1 MFIMHYRN
9 ISCSSVYFQA
19 DHPDNARAR
28 QWIESFMKAK
38 DIQSAPEIW
47 LHFLRYYLDTSHSDI
62 MQDAAELIEK
72 YGEEGL
78 QKMMAESHIPPDLEH
93 FPAYTYHV
101 HASSYFFSIWEAAEG
116 KEFIITHNA
125 FGLWEGL
132 KSGCPD
138 LHRIFVV
145 SPRVAIILRHVDSR
159 PELKESIKP
168 GTFVSCLLDVNPAPP
183 TPIYSHGEHGKYI
196 NHINFQS
203 AMEVARYR
211 SSREGEN
218 DSFVFKI
225 TKLSQ
230 PQTLQFNFVLL
241 INVTTKLCALTFLSR
256 ESMLSTA
263 RAFQNLPANFRAK
276 ELLIPLITRLT
287 ITTEIEMSA
296 LCLPS
301 RSSANVLDQD
311 VDALTL
317 VDEVLYVLLMQIC
330 TGTRRF
336 ETAYDR
342 AHLIFKMIQ
351 AKPTSF
357 ADEVSREAEK
367 ALKVCNDSE
376 VEMSINFSPLPSSIS
391 NESSSQLFQFMIPC
405 MSRLGAVMSGGE
417 EILEQLQDE
426 VTVVSFLARAS
437 SSPGVWHALSCI
449 SPQVPEILSM
459 LFKKTP
465 TDMSATHFARCMY
478 RDQALRS
485 SFSSE
490 FHLAYSLRSMCG
502 MSGPTTNLISR
513 SYYQLTASMI
523 QCLARTTLRTL
534 PEPYASQPRERPKA
548 RLVFK
553 IPEEHSDFLLSIM
566 KMILQK
572 SLPGYEPSPGGDSLD
587 QTMRKWVEEMA
598 IVGCFAWLGKHRR
611 NFLDWVLDGIPQV
624 SDKDFKLFEDEEATE
639 SI

>member
-1 MFIMHYRN
+1 
-9 ISCSSVYFQA
+9 
-19 DHPDNARAR
+19 
-28 QWIESFMKAK
+28 
-38 DIQSAPEIW
+38 
-47 LHFLRYYLDTSHSDI
+47 
-62 MQDAAELIEK
+62 
-72 YGEEGL
+72 
-78 QKMMAESHIPPDLEH
+78 MMAESHIPPDLKH
-93 FPAYTYHV
+93 FPAYTYHI
-101 HASSYFFSIWEAAEG
+101 HANSYFFSIWEAAEG

-132 KSGCPD
+132 KGGCPD
-138 LHRIFVV
+138 LHRIFMV
-145 SPRVAIILRHVDSR
+145 SPRVAIILRHVDLR
-159 PELKESIKP
+159 PELKEYIKL
-168 GTFVSCLLDVNPAPP
+168 GTFVSCLLNILP
-183 TPIYSHGEHGKYI
+183 G
-196 NHINFQS
+196 
-203 AMEVARYR
+203 R
-211 SSREGEN
+211 GEN

-230 PQTLQFNFVLL
+230 PQTLQFNFILL
-241 INVTTKLCALTFLSR
+241 INVMMKLCALTFLSR

-263 RAFQNLPANFRAK
+263 SK

-287 ITTEIEMSA
+287 ITMEIEMSA

-301 RSSANVLDQD
+301 QSLANVLDQD
-311 VDALTL
+311 VDTLTL
-317 VDEVLYVLLMQIC
+317 IDEIC

-336 ETAYDR
+336 ETAYNR

-357 ADEVSREAEK
+357 ADEVSREVEK
-367 ALKVCNDSE
+367 ALKVCNDLE
-376 VEMSINFSPLPSSIS
+376 VEMSINFSPLPSSIL

-437 SSPGVWHALSCI
+437 SSPGVWHVLSCI
-449 SPQVPEILSM
+449 SPQAPKILSM

-465 TDMSATHFARCMY
+465 TDMTATHFARCMY

-490 FHLAYSLRSMCG
+490 FYLAYSLWS
-502 MSGPTTNLISR
+502 I
-513 SYYQLTASMI
+513 YYQLTASMI
-523 QCLARTTLRTL
+523 QCLARTMLRTL
-534 PEPYASQPRERPKA
+534 PEPYASQPCERPKA

-553 IPEEHSDFLLSIM
+553 IPEEHSDFLLSII

-572 SLPGYEPSPGGDSLD
+572 LLPGYEPSPGGDSLD

-598 IVGCFAWLGKHRR
+598 IIGCFAWLGKHRR
-611 NFLDWVLDGIPQV
+611 NFLDWVLDRIPQV

-639 SI
+639 ST